1 MLDGHVHNGPDE
13 AVIMEYQKTMQSHQ
27 RENIITGK
35 MEMVPSQMINCFC
48 MFSDY
53 VPLTLDE
60 WIQTDKRRK
69 E

>member
-1 MLDGHVHNGPDE
+1 MLYGHVHNGPDE

-35 MEMVPSQMINCFC
+35 KETVPSQMINCFC

-60 WIQTDKRRK
+60 WIQTDKMRK